1 MCISGAGEPR
11 TKTSIVQSLD
21 HVLLIVHVH
30 ALDAVHVLALVLEP
44 ARSRHTKSIFPNPGP
59 TERASRHSQTLRV
72 AAIAVPE
79 RSVHS
84 NSHAQNRPW
93 ASQGSLGRTAHQVT
107 SLKVA
112 QKSMKPVLSRLLC
125 RDVAVW
131 TRLRCPLSALHGG
144 AAPFC
149 TDFVS
154 EHLQALAHR
163 ESPQNSQNPRCARR
177 GWVCEALTEILA
189 VVS

>member
-1 MCISGAGEPR
+1 MVKQIAPWCSGR
-11 TKTSIVQSLD
+11 TMSSKSAASAQLMLSMSL
-21 HVLLIVHVH
+21 HLSF
-30 ALDAVHVLALVLEP
+30 EP
-44 ARSRHTKSIFPNPGP
+44 ARSRHTKSFFRIQVPLSAPPDTPRPSAWPPSPSLSELCTRIRIRRIAPGP
-59 TERASRHSQTLRV
+59 RRARWG
-72 AAIAVPE
+72 A
-79 RSVHS
+79 
-84 NSHAQNRPW
+84 
-93 ASQGSLGRTAHQVT
+93 TANQVT

-112 QKSMKPVLSRLLC
+112 QKSMKLELSRLLC

>member
-1 MCISGAGEPR
+1 MSCSLSMSMPLMLSMSLHLSLSQLVAATQSRFFRTQVPLSAPPDTPR
-11 TKTSIVQSLD
+11 PSAWPPSPSLSD
-21 HVLLIVHVH
+21 LCTRIRIRRI
-30 ALDAVHVLALVLEP
+30 A
-44 ARSRHTKSIFPNPGP
+44 PGP
-59 TERASRHSQTLRV
+59 RRARWG
-72 AAIAVPE
+72 A
-79 RSVHS
+79 
-84 NSHAQNRPW
+84 
-93 ASQGSLGRTAHQVT
+93 TANQVT